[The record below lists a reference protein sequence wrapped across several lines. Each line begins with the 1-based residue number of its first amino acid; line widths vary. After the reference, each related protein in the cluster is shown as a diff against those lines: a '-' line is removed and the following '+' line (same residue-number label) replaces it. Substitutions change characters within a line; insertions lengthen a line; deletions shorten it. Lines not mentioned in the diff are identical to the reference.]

1 MTNEYIDV
9 IIDDTLRLFRKK
21 GRASDCEYLL
31 LIKRLTIL
39 KEKLNDTKS
48 RISNRLG
55 TETAEEVE
63 GES

>member
-21 GRASDCEYLL
+21 GRASDSEYLL

-39 KEKLNDTKS
+39 KEKLNDT
-48 RISNRLG
+48 
-55 TETAEEVE
+55 
-63 GES
+63 